1 MTANIEK
8 AREAV
13 AAILQAREKC
23 IEAGVPITATDF
35 RHALSREDDA
45 LIICANLVKAEIARA
60 EHRSKPI
67 AVGDLVR
74 VRSVYNEVDRFEKI
88 LCVGSKLVK
97 LVHQHKRATYKLD
110 TGYWNS
116 PSRQWICWID
126 PDDLHRIRRDLMKKE
141 KKRSKSQRSSET
153 HATEDT
159 VGLQSL
165 VGLEVP
171 HTIPPAPIPE
181 TGQS

>member
-1 MTANIEK
+1 MTTDIEK

-23 IEAGVPITATDF
+23 IEAGVPITATAF

-45 LIICANLVKAEIARA
+45 FIICANLVKVEITRA
-60 EHRSKPI
+60 EHRAKPI

-88 LCVGSKLVK
+88 LCVGSRLVK
-97 LVHQHKRATYKLD
+97 LVRLYRRANYRLD
-110 TGYWNS
+110 TGFWNS
-116 PSRQWICWID
+116 PSHGSNCWID
-126 PDDLHRIRRDLMKKE
+126 PDDLYRIRRDLMKKG
-141 KKRSKSQRSSET
+141 KKRSKSQRGGET
-153 HATEDT
+153 LTAEDT
-159 VGLQSL
+159 VDLQSS
-165 VGLEVP
+165 VRLEVP

-181 TGQS
+181 TDQG